1 MGSHS
6 ATVLSAA
13 LTAITRSAAS
23 TITIPGKTGQ
33 MNTLVAIEAQAFGTL
48 ESAVVGAGGLVELEN
63 DGIDWIP
70 LNFYT
75 EYNDAVT
82 STSSGAA
89 EILTTKFKVNQKL
102 PAGSIVS
109 CYFTPIDN
117 QSLKFSVTI
126 HWIEGGPSGSLT
138 YMKGGK
144 GSAVTAATKASDH
157 ITIAV
162 PSGKGGKLKAIW
174 AVPIGIIEVAGSA
187 PWGAPGG
194 RVQMRNQS
202 ADPSWD
208 PTEFYTNSAE
218 VLVAG
223 AAHIYGKLN
232 PVDLDLP
239 GNSSAIADY
248 TPMDDLTQYLSITL
262 IWEK

>member
-174 AVPIGIIEVAGSA
+174 AVPIGIMEVAGTASSRLQA
-187 PWGAPGG
+187 QRLGERQVAECKCETKAQIPVGNQRSSIRIA
-194 RVQMRNQS
+194 RNCLLLAQRIF
-202 ADPSWD
+202 
-208 PTEFYTNSAE
+208 TEN
-218 VLVAG
+218 
-223 AAHIYGKLN
+223 
-232 PVDLDLP
+232 
-239 GNSSAIADY
+239 
-248 TPMDDLTQYLSITL
+248 LTLLTL
-262 IWEK
+262 ICQATRAQSRITRRWTT